1 MMKNLIIATALMF
14 SAFTF
19 GQMSFSIENLDLRS
33 PMGETNVENTNMA
46 NIGWFVSD
54 DILVSFGMV
63 NWDNFSVGARY
74 YTDFCDNM
82 FVEANTH
89 STGSDDDREYQ
100 VGAAVGWTKSLGI
113 WKLQFE
119 PMIVLDNIE
128 DFDPHLAWG
137 LRFNL

>member
-19 GQMSFSIENLDLRS
+19 GQMSFNVSDLDLRT
-33 PMGETNVENTNMA
+33 PMSSDA
-46 NIGWFVSD
+46 NLGWFVSD
-54 DILVSFGMV
+54 DIMVSFGMTD
-63 NWDNFSVGARY
+63 WDNFNVGARY

-82 FVEANTH
+82 FVQANTN
-89 STGSDDDREYQ
+89 SGVDADGERTYN
-100 VGAAVGWTKSLGI
+100 VGAAIGWTKALGI

>member
-19 GQMSFSIENLDLRS
+19 GQMSFNIENLDLQT
-33 PMGETNVENTNMA
+33 PMGVDADA

-54 DILVSFGMV
+54 DIMVSFGMT
-63 NWDNFSVGARY
+63 NWDDFNVGARY

-82 FVEANTH
+82 FVQATTNSGEVAGERTY
-89 STGSDDDREYQ
+89 T
-100 VGAAVGWTKSLGI
+100 VGAAVGWTKALGI

-128 DFDPHLAWG
+128 DFDPHIAWG